1 MNVCLVWIYACVFSP
16 LIVFLPTGNFAVE
29 DNVADSL
36 ISSGK

>member
-1 MNVCLVWIYACVFSP
+1 MWIYACVLSP
-16 LIVFLPTGNFAVE
+16 LVVLLPTGNLAVE

>member
-16 LIVFLPTGNFAVE
+16 LVVLLPTGNFAVE
-29 DNVADSL
+29 DDVADSL